1 MTCSRI
7 TKIITAMVV
16 SMVIAA
22 ACAKDKNELTVVP
35 VDKVQ
40 LGRLIFFDSTL
51 SNPIGQSC
59 ASCHSP
65 AAAFSDPLHRIS
77 PEGAISGRFT
87 NRNSPSIAYAQYAP
101 AFHFEPADSVYVGGF
116 FWDGRVNTLEE
127 QAGKP
132 FLNPLEM
139 NNTDA
144 AMVVSKLRNAPY
156 YPFFSKVYGEARDAG
171 QAFAQVTD
179 AIAQFERSRELSPFS
194 SKYDAFLKGNAVLT
208 EQESRGLALFNDPGK
223 GNCAACHPST
233 ADEDLGKALF
243 TDFTYDNIGVPKN
256 PDNPFYTIA
265 PEFNPLGSSAIDRGM
280 GGFLGDAAFN
290 GQFKVPGLRNV
301 ALTAPYFHNGFF
313 NTLEEVVHFYNKRDV
328 DAFPAAEFP
337 ANVNHAEMGN
347 LKLNEREEAD
357 IVAFL
362 KTLSDGYQ

>member
-1 MTCSRI
+1 MNRFRI
-7 TKIITAMVV
+7 PKIIAVLVV
-16 SMVIAA
+16 LVVIAA

-40 LGRLIFFDSTL
+40 LGRLIFFDTTL
-51 SNPIGQSC
+51 SNPVGQSC

-65 AAAFSDPLHRIS
+65 AVAFSDPLHRIS

-87 NRNSPSIAYAQYAP
+87 NRNSPSIAYTQFAP

-116 FWDGRVNTLEE
+116 FLDGRVNSLEE
-127 QAGKP
+127 QAVKP

-139 NNTDA
+139 NNANA
-144 AMVVSKLRNAPY
+144 AMLVAKLQAAAY
-156 YPFFSKVYGEARDAG
+156 YPFFKKVYGEARDAG
-171 QAFAQVTD
+171 QAFGQVTD
-179 AIAQFERSRELSPFS
+179 ALAQFERSRELNPFS
-194 SKYDAFLKGNAVLT
+194 SKYDAYLNGKAVLT
-208 EQESRGLALFNDPGK
+208 EQEARGLVLFNDPGK
-223 GNCAACHPST
+223 GNCAACHPSA

-243 TDFTYDNIGVPKN
+243 TDYTYDNIGVPKN
-256 PDNPFYTIA
+256 PGNPFYTVA
-265 PEFNPLGSSAIDRGM
+265 KEFNPRGAAALDRGL

-313 NTLEEVVHFYNKRDV
+313 NTLEEVVHFYNRRDV
-328 DAFPAAEFP
+328 EAFPAPEFP
-337 ANVNHAEMGN
+337 ASVNRAEMGN
-347 LKLNEREEAD
+347 LGLSDKEEAD